1 MPRCCEGHGLRD
13 QGPGQHA
20 RDAGQRAEA
29 GDAIELRDGDTLQ
42 IGEVQLTFNKHVVE
56 IEEGDDEQS
65 TVYAAIDVLN
75 QSDRHFPLIK
85 PEAKFRALRLIGQ
98 ELGGTLVLSE
108 VLDRIFNS
116 LFEIF
121 PRAERGF
128 VLLKD
133 PHSGALLPEI
143 IRSRSGPAGEL
154 KISKTV
160 LNRVLGRRPGDSLQR
175 PGRGVSRQRERL

>member
-1 MPRCCEGHGLRD
+1 M
-13 QGPGQHA
+13 
-20 RDAGQRAEA
+20 
-29 GDAIELRDGDTLQ
+29 LQ
-42 IGEVQLTFNKHVVE
+42 IGEVAAHLQLAAWSRSK
-56 IEEGDDEQS
+56 EGDDEQS

-121 PRAERGF
+121 PEGRARIRSAER
-128 VLLKD
+128 
-133 PHSGALLPEI
+133 
-143 IRSRSGPAGEL
+143 SRQRGTLARDHPVA
-154 KISKTV
+154 
-160 LNRVLGRRPGDSLQR
+160 DR
-175 PGRGVSRQRERL
+175 PGR